1 METLQNLMECLTPDI
16 ETTDR
21 VCDYC
26 KSHEA
31 TVIFTLKDNY
41 TNLNEIIDLCDDCI
55 NEESVFANKK
65 VLRQTKIIR

>member
-26 KSHEA
+26 KSHAA

-41 TNLNEIIDLCDDCI
+41 TNLNEIVDLCDDCI

-65 VLRQTKIIR
+65 VLRQTSLK